1 MHKKIKINKIFVTLM
16 TILLILSFCTI
27 VNAEEEDIALKIVN
41 NSKVDA
47 SGTIGGADALFTLGN
62 KVLTILQFIGGGVAI
77 IATLLLAIR
86 YMYSSPDDKAEI
98 KGKLIPYIIGGVMI
112 FGVTNLI
119 QLAALFVKDLNIG

>member
-27 VNAEEEDIALKIVN
+27 VNAEEDIALKIVD

-98 KGKLIPYIIGGVMI
+98 KRKLIPYIIGGVMI

-119 QLAALFVKDLNIG
+119 QLAALFVKDLDIG